1 MGYLAQWGP
10 KGFLVSPTKIVPF
23 NDFST
28 TVALKADSE
37 NDTSGT
43 DPTNTR
49 GLEPQVISLA
59 TSYMR
64 AAGVDPR
71 GQFEEWTSLVGAAHP
86 LLIEGRRFGPPK
98 MQLTQVSLSGVEF
111 SNEGVMLLA
120 EVSITLTELPDKT
133 STQSKAA
140 PASAAKAGA
149 STSATQAAG
158 TYAATVAAKKQ
169 ALNAT
174 ASKAD
179 KAEKKPTLSRQAVML
194 N

>member
-23 NDFST
+23 KDFST

-49 GLEPQVISLA
+49 GLEPQVISLG
-59 TSYMR
+59 TVYMR

-71 GQFEEWTSLVGAAHP
+71 GQFEEWSSLVGAAHP
-86 LLIEGRRFGPPK
+86 LLIEGKRFGPPK
-98 MQLTQVSLSGVEF
+98 MQLTQVNLSGVEF
-111 SNEGVMLLA
+111 TNTGAWLKA
-120 EVSITLTELPDKT
+120 EVSITLTEYPDKK
-133 STQSKAA
+133 SDVKSKAA
-140 PASAAKAGA
+140 DSAAKAA
-149 STSATQAAG
+149 ST
-158 TYAATVAAKKQ
+158 YEATVAAKKQ

-174 ASKAD
+174 ASKTD
-179 KAEKKPTLSRQAVML
+179 KAGKKPAL
-194 N
+194 NVRTVTTK

>member
-1 MGYLAQWGP
+1 MSYLARWGP

-43 DPTNTR
+43 APTNTR
-49 GLEPQVISLA
+49 GLEPQVISLS
-59 TSYMR
+59 TVYLR

-71 GQFEEWTSLVGAAHP
+71 GQFEEWSSLVGAAYP
-86 LLIEGRRFGPPK
+86 LLIEGKRFGPPK
-98 MQLTQVSLSGVEF
+98 VQLTQVNLSGVEF
-111 SNEGVMLLA
+111 NNNGVMLKA
-120 EVSITLTELPDKT
+120 EIAITLTELSD
-133 STQSKAA
+133 QSKSNAA
-140 PASAAKAGA
+140 SASAAK
-149 STSATQAAG
+149 AAG

-174 ASKAD
+174 ASKTD
-179 KAEKKPTLSRQAVML
+179 KAAKKPPL
-194 N
+194 NFKKKVVASL